1 MLLFAA
7 REGDIRT
14 FDASGV
20 PGLYVRGLDRDGAI
34 KLLSAGAGIE
44 IAPDVAPRL
53 VEGTEGNPLALLE
66 LPNILSTEQ
75 LSGSDPLP
83 VPLPTSE
90 GLERAFLQRVRQ
102 LPTKTQTLLLVGAVD
117 DTGSWA
123 TVLGAAKLLGIA
135 AEDLDSAER
144 AGLLMVHEGELEFR
158 HPLVRSAIYQGA
170 TTSERQIAH
179 RALAKVL
186 RDEADADRRAW
197 HLAAATVEPDEAV
210 VRELEEAVLAKE
222 ERIAREWLRSQETFA
237 AHSGTPWA
245 QALVAHCRALNGIR
259 RRGRSRLHRS
269 ACQTRPF
276 PPSLRAGPHRA
287 RVRHIPSTSS
297 AQDRRANTPPHGLG
311 YLRRPQVDSVGGEG
325 EPRAACV
332 G

>member
-20 PGLYVRGLDRDGAI
+20 PGLYVRGLDRDAAI
-34 KLLSAGAGIE
+34 KLLSARAGIE
-44 IAPDVAPRL
+44 IAPDVATRL

-144 AGLLMVHEGELEFR
+144 AGLLRVREGEFEFR
-158 HPLVRSAIYQGA
+158 HPIVRSAIYQGA
-170 TTSERQIAH
+170 TASERQIAH

-269 ACQTRPF
+269 ACQTRLF
-276 PPSLRAGPHRA
+276 PPSLRAGPH
-287 RVRHIPSTSS
+287 
-297 AQDRRANTPPHGLG
+297 
-311 YLRRPQVDSVGGEG
+311 
-325 EPRAACV
+325 
-332 G
+332 